1 MRALVVG
8 AAIVALGVSTA
19 APAAAQGEFGIT
31 ASFFSSYVWRG
42 LSLTNK
48 PVLQPDIS
56 LSLPLGAASLTV
68 GGWGNVELGS
78 YDGEDDITQGGGSS
92 FNLSEFDPYAE
103 IGFSAGKAEIAL
115 GGIGY
120 IYPNE
125 DDAPANSDINTFE
138 VYGTI
143 GLGVP
148 LNPTLAVYYDVS
160 KVKGLYVEGSI
171 SHDIPLGPKAL
182 TLGALVGYSSSM
194 KPSADDESANFS
206 DDGLTHVDLSA
217 EIELSAGPFSITP
230 TVHGIF
236 GIDDWTKI
244 SKATATDTKFKVWGG
259 VSISWGKS
267 FGAKAEE

>member
-1 MRALVVG
+1 MRAFVVG
-8 AAIVALGVSTA
+8 GALLALAASATPV
-19 APAAAQGEFGIT
+19 AAQTEFGVT
-31 ASFFSSYVWRG
+31 ASFYSAYVWRG

-48 PVLQPDIS
+48 PVLQPDVS
-56 LSLPLGAASLTV
+56 LAFPLGGASLTV
-68 GGWGNVELGS
+68 GGWGNVELGA
-78 YDGEDDITQGGGSS
+78 YDGEDDITQGGGTSL
-92 FNLSEFDPYAE
+92 NLSEFDPYAE
-103 IGFSAGKAEIAL
+103 IGFSAGKAEIAI

-120 IYPNE
+120 IYPND

-160 KVKGLYVEGSI
+160 KVKGLYVEGSV

-182 TLGALVGYSSSM
+182 TLGALVGYSSNM

-267 FGAKAEE
+267 FGKVEEE